1 MNASITNFKPAWTM
15 PTRAEHASI
24 GEILVASGRLD
35 ATDANR
41 IVERQKKD
49 QSRFGDAALALKLLR
64 KDDIDY
70 ALSQQFG
77 YAYLSVKDSTL
88 SHELVAAY
96 KPFGR
101 TGENLRALRSQL
113 MLRWLNPQTQRKSLA
128 VVSASRGEGRSFIAA
143 NLAIV
148 FAQQGERV
156 LLIDGDLRNGRQ
168 NALFNWGTT
177 AGLSELLVGRTTLG
191 EAALRVAGLPGLA
204 VLPAGALPPNPQ
216 ELLGRPAFLALL
228 NEASLIFDVIILD
241 TPAAEH
247 FADAE
252 IIVARAGAAMVVAR
266 RHVSTM
272 QKTATLTS
280 RLQESAMATLVGAV
294 LNEA

>member
-1 MNASITNFKPAWTM
+1 MNASITHFKPAWTM
-15 PTRAEHASI
+15 PTPAQHASI
-24 GEILVASGRLD
+24 GDILVASGRLKAVD
-35 ATDANR
+35 VNR
-41 IVERQKKD
+41 IAERQKKD

-70 ALSQQFG
+70 ALSKQFD

-88 SHELVAAY
+88 SRELVAAY

-101 TGENLRALRSQL
+101 AGENLRALRSQL
-113 MLRWLNPQTQRKSLA
+113 MLRWLNAQPQSKSLA

-148 FAQQGERV
+148 FAQQGESV
-156 LLIDGDLRNGRQ
+156 LLIDGDLRRGRQ

-177 AGLSELLVGRTTLG
+177 AGLSELLVGRTTLS

-204 VLPAGALPPNPQ
+204 VLPAGAMPPNPQ

-228 NEASLIFDVIILD
+228 SEASLIFDVIIID

-252 IIVARAGAAMVVAR
+252 IVAARAGATMVVAR
-266 RHVSTM
+266 RHVSAM
-272 QKTATLTS
+272 KKTAALTG
-280 RLQESAMATLVGAV
+280 RLQESGMATLVGSV
-294 LNEA
+294 LNDA

>member
-1 MNASITNFKPAWTM
+1 MNASITNFKPAWAM
-15 PTRAEHASI
+15 PTRAGHASI

-35 ATDANR
+35 AADVSR
-41 IVERQKKD
+41 IAERQKKD
-49 QSRFGDAALALKLLR
+49 QSRFGDAALALKLVR

-70 ALSQQFG
+70 ALSKQFD
-77 YAYLSVKDSTL
+77 YAYLSLKDSNL
-88 SHELVAAY
+88 SNELVAAY

-113 MLRWLNPQTQRKSLA
+113 MLRWLNSQSQSKSLA
-128 VVSASRGEGRSFIAA
+128 VLSASPGEGRSFIAA

-148 FAQQGERV
+148 FAQQGECV
-156 LLIDGDLRNGRQ
+156 LLIDGDLRGGRQ
-168 NALFNWGTT
+168 NTLFNWGTT
-177 AGLSELLVGRTTLG
+177 AGLSELLVGRTTLS

-204 VLPAGALPPNPQ
+204 VLPAGAMPPNPQ

-228 NEASLIFDVIILD
+228 SEASLIFDIIIID

-252 IIVARAGAAMVVAR
+252 IVAARAGAAMVVAR
-266 RHVSTM
+266 RHISSM
-272 QKTATLTS
+272 SKTAALTG
-280 RLQESAMATLVGAV
+280 RIQESGMTALVGAV
-294 LNEA
+294 LNDA